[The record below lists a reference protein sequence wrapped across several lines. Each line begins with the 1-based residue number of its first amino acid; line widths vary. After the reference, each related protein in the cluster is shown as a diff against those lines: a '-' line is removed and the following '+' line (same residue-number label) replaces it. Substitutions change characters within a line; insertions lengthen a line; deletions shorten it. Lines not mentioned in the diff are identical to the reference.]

1 MTFFFEILLLLGFS
15 GASFYIGYRYAIDF
29 NIAKP
34 NTKNSAYIRI
44 QEDEEQDVEVGDEQF

>member
-1 MTFFFEILLLLGFS
+1 MTFFFELILLLGFS

-34 NTKNSAYIRI
+34 NSKNSAYSRI
-44 QEDEEQDVEVGDEQF
+44 NEDEE